1 MPLEME
7 LPPLDYRTWEEA
19 TNVLLEEARN
29 NLNEESN
36 LAASL
41 ETERQKQEGEA
52 RELDRYF
59 EEYQQRCD
67 ARELARELREEEMCV
82 LNDKVR
88 TWMDVKAF
96 KCKASP
102 EFFKDFSNRM
112 DAKPFKCKAIVGF
125 FKDFSNRMDAKK
137 RRAKERKLLALQDA
151 SAARARKRKA
161 RSILREAQR
170 LTEGS
175 KTDH

>member
-102 EFFKDFSNRM
+102 EFFKDWSKRM
-112 DAKPFKCKAIVGF
+112 HAKEQ
-125 FKDFSNRMDAKK
+125 
-137 RRAKERKLLALQDA
+137 RAKERELLALEDA
-151 SAARARKRKA
+151 SDARARKREA
-161 RSILREAQR
+161 RDILREAQR
-170 LTEGS
+170 RAQGP
-175 KTDH
+175 KMDH